1 MCSISNFCSTKR
13 LLTAKTYEMHM
24 FHSASLKL
32 GLERAVL
39 SQNRE
44 QSEEGDDKL
53 KKKSDKE
60 AQAKQID
67 ELLKKG
73 AYDVFRDEDDA
84 EAEKFMETDI
94 DQLLEHSSKKVTY
107 GASATSS
114 LGSPKFYLR
123 MHTRTILRTTIVQSL
138 EQTCNA
144 R

>member
-1 MCSISNFCSTKR
+1 MARAHRIGQQRSVKIYR

-39 SQNRE
+39 SQNRD
-44 QSEEGDDKL
+44 QGDDTDDSKS
-53 KKKSDKE
+53 KKKSDRE
-60 AQAKQID
+60 AQAKEID

-94 DQLLEHSSKKVTY
+94 DQLLAKSSKQVTY
-107 GASATSS
+107 GSASTSS
-114 LGSPKFYLR
+114 LGSGLGSFSKFCGFLDKCSV
-123 MHTRTILRTTIVQSL
+123 HPDQP
-138 EQTCNA
+138 
-144 R
+144 